1 LIKED
6 LEQKIDTALAPIK
19 EKSVIVAFSGGVDS
33 TVVARIV
40 KNVSSQMKLVIGT
53 SEWESKEEIEEAKK
67 LASLLEIPLE
77 LMHVDIEKDHKFWDN
92 PPNRCYH
99 CKGILFPQLLNLA
112 NAEGYD
118 FVVDGTN
125 ASDIHGHRP
134 GLKALEKL
142 SIYSPLLEGK
152 ITKDEVRLIAE
163 HYNLPVARKPAMACL
178 ASRIPYGD
186 RITVDALSR
195 IEKGESFLR
204 TLNISSQVRLRD
216 HGNLARIELAP
227 ESIEKICS
235 EDLHLIIQTLKSVGY
250 RYVTLD
256 LEGYRPATPD

>member
-1 LIKED
+1 
-6 LEQKIDTALAPIK
+6 
-19 EKSVIVAFSGGVDS
+19 
-33 TVVARIV
+33 
-40 KNVSSQMKLVIGT
+40 MKLVIGT
-53 SEWESKEEIEEAKK
+53 SDWESKEEIQEAKEV
-67 LASLLEIPLE
+67 ASVLDISLDI
-77 LMHVDIEKDHKFWDN
+77 MHVDIPTDHEFWEN

-99 CKGILFPQLLNLA
+99 CKGVLFPELINMA
-112 NAEGYD
+112 NSEGYD
-118 FVVDGTN
+118 LVVDGTN

-142 SIYSPLLEGK
+142 SIFSPLLEGN

-186 RITVDALSR
+186 RITVEALSR

-204 TLNISSQVRLRD
+204 SLNISPQIRLRD
-216 HGNLARIELAP
+216 HGSLARIELAP
-227 ESIEKICS
+227 ESVQKFCDK
-235 EDLHLIIQTLKSVGY
+235 DLQSIVQNLKSIGY
-250 RYVTLD
+250 RYVTID